1 MFSDD
6 KGQSLT
12 NTDLFAARLILD
24 YVYLA
29 RPTVPNQGVDTFTHN
44 TKVYTG
50 LIWAGIALGRKG
62 FLSSPVAFHFPH
74 GMNPCLG
81 SGLSRLPFSARQM
94 GQSSAVLGLSGWSIF
109 ALGAV
114 LAGNRTIA
122 MYSSW
127 LMQKIASKH
136 RRITK
141 R

>member
-12 NTDLFAARLILD
+12 HTDLFAARLILD

-62 FLSSPVAFHFPH
+62 FLSSPVVFHCP
-74 GMNPCLG
+74 G
-81 SGLSRLPFSARQM
+81 RLANQEDRF
-94 GQSSAVLGLSGWSIF
+94 AVGF
-109 ALGAV
+109 QV
-114 LAGNRTIA
+114 LVSLFG
-122 MYSSW
+122 
-127 LMQKIASKH
+127 
-136 RRITK
+136 
-141 R
+141 